1 MNKQCMPVVGTQVL
15 MLTREDLDAVVRGI
29 IKEENDRRDAERS
42 SARVTASEVAK
53 MLNVD
58 KSTLW
63 RWRKSGRLKGVKVG
77 KEITYKESDVLKLL
91 GEA

>member
-1 MNKQCMPVVGTQVL
+1 MNKQCMPVVL

>member
-1 MNKQCMPVVGTQVL
+1 
-15 MLTREDLDAVVRGI
+15 MLTRNDLDAVVRGI
-29 IKEENDRRDAERS
+29 IKEEQDRREAERN
-42 SARVTASEVAK
+42 SARVTTSEVVK
-53 MLNVD
+53 RLHVD

-77 KEITYKESDVLKLL
+77 KEVSYKESDILKLL

>member
-1 MNKQCMPVVGTQVL
+1 MPVVGTQVL